1 MKKAKIMIA
10 EAESTVALEIKKR
23 TLSIGYSVSAV
34 VTSGKEAIERVKKS
48 IPDLILMDVKL
59 KGKMDG
65 VEAAEHIHK
74 QFNIPVVYLVD
85 YADNEALQKAK
96 ITEPFGYILKPFEER
111 ELHAAIELALYRY
124 KMVKRLKESEHWL
137 STIFKS
143 IADAVIVTNK
153 KGKITFMNPASESL
167 TGWKKQ
173 EALGRNLAEVF
184 NIIYEQNCESDESS
198 LIKPIK
204 EGAHINLIDQI
215 TLIDK
220 NGREI
225 SIDFRA
231 SPIQDNS
238 ENINGSVL
246 VFRDITDRKLAAQ
259 ELKNS
264 LMKLRKATGGIIN
277 AMALMVERR
286 DPYTAGHQRRVA
298 NLARAIGN
306 EMGFTDEQVD
316 GIRMAGVI
324 HDLGKISV
332 PAEILS
338 KPGHLNETEFNLIT
352 VHPEAGY
359 EILKKIDFPWPVARI
374 LRQHHERIDGSGYP
388 LGIMDK
394 EILIESKTLGVADVV
409 EAMASHRPY
418 RPSLGIDKA
427 LEEISQNRGIIYDPK
442 IVDACLNLFTEKGF
456 SFEGDNKSI
465 SNQ

>member
-1 MKKAKIMIA
+1 MIA
-10 EAESTVALEIKKR
+10 EDESNVAIEIKNR
-23 TLSIGYSVSAV
+23 TLNMGYSVSAV
-34 VTSGKEAIERVKKS
+34 VTSGKEAIKRAKES

-74 QFNIPVVYLVD
+74 QFNIPVVYLAD
-85 YADNEALQKAK
+85 YEDNETLKKAK

-124 KMVKRLKESEHWL
+124 NMVMRLKESEHWL

-143 IADAVIVTNK
+143 IADAVIVINK
-153 KGKITFMNPASESL
+153 KGNITFMNPASESL
-167 TGWKKQ
+167 TGWNKQ
-173 EALGRNLAEVF
+173 EALGRNLPEVF
-184 NIIYEQNCESDESS
+184 NIIYEHTCESDESS
-198 LIKPIK
+198 LLKPIE
-204 EGAHINLIDQI
+204 EGAHINLVDRMM
-215 TLIDK
+215 LLDK
-220 NGREI
+220 KGKEI
-225 SIDFRA
+225 PIDFRA
-231 SPIQDNS
+231 SPIQDKN
-238 ENINGSVL
+238 ENISGSVL
-246 VFRDITDRKLAAQ
+246 VFRDITGRKLAEQ
-259 ELKNS
+259 ELKSS
-264 LMKLRKATGGIIN
+264 LTKLRKATGGIIN

-298 NLARAIGN
+298 NLARAIAT

-359 EILKKIDFPWPVARI
+359 EILKTIDFPWPVARI

-388 LGIMDK
+388 FGIMDK
-394 EILIESKTLGVADVV
+394 EILIESKTIGVADVV

-427 LEEISQNRGIIYDPK
+427 LKEISQNRGITYDPK
-442 IVDACLNLFTEKGF
+442 IVDACLKLFSEKRF
-456 SFEGDNKSI
+456 DFEGVNKSLY
-465 SNQ
+465 NQ